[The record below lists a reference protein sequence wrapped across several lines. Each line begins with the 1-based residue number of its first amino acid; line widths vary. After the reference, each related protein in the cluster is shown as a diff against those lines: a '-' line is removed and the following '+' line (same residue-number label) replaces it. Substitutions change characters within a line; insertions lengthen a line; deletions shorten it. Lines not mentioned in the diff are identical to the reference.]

1 MYPLTFQVVTWLGPA
16 ESEAAGAPSPVR
28 MRGSGGGGVQNAP
41 EETILYSLVRGRAE
55 LILFGGI
62 QASFFLIYIYM
73 KVCQTFFINLC

>member
-41 EETILYSLVRGRAE
+41 EETILYSLVRGRA
-55 LILFGGI
+55 
-62 QASFFLIYIYM
+62 
-73 KVCQTFFINLC
+73 